1 MPVTIGQL
9 NYAFIGKW
17 FHELNTQGVREL
29 SKMTSTKEE
38 GGGQH
43 YTQPMSGVKKRA
55 EYQRTDAP
63 KVWIADMSADG
74 MAFYRKRATVQMKH
88 EQLQQWE
95 RFGEKSCLIFPSVF
109 GFWKGRRGKTEQPIQ
124 LAPCEVSILQQPK
137 IKQVNILCPC
147 GFADGFH
154 FIVYIL
160 EKQRKHTYI
169 YVCTCVCVYM

>member
-1 MPVTIGQL
+1 
-9 NYAFIGKW
+9 
-17 FHELNTQGVREL
+17 
-29 SKMTSTKEE
+29 
-38 GGGQH
+38 
-43 YTQPMSGVKKRA
+43 MSGVKKWA

-95 RFGEKSCLIFPSVF
+95 RFGEKSSLIFHQFLDSE
-109 GFWKGRRGKTEQPIQ
+109 KIEGRRGKTEQPIQ